1 MRTGFTEGELF
12 RKYLWYL
19 LRERRFDAD
28 AVADLLHLRATLGL
42 ADEQVPPLTP
52 ATEGLLP
59 VPSQMRRCCALPES
73 SPPWF
78 IGYRGDTPTPLYAY
92 VVSTFTGRTF

>member
-28 AVADLLHLRATLGL
+28 AVADLLHLRTTLGL
-42 ADEQVPPLTP
+42 TDEQVHSRDSL
-52 ATEGLLP
+52 
-59 VPSQMRRCCALPES
+59 
-73 SPPWF
+73 
-78 IGYRGDTPTPLYAY
+78 
-92 VVSTFTGRTF
+92 